1 VNQASKKRLSQV
13 HPELARRAVLIMK
26 RLAEQ
31 GMTVEVVQGLRTF
44 AEQDALFAQGRTRKG
59 KRVTN
64 ARGGQSNHN
73 YGLAVDFC
81 IFEKGK
87 PNWNAPQPKWKQI
100 GVAAESLGLEW
111 GGRWKFVDMP
121 HVQLSGLSVA
131 QCYALYRKGGLPLV
145 WERATAALKAVDL
158 PVEVLPAPKPKP
170 APASIPTN
178 WPLTVP
184 ELKHVEPPKTA
195 ASTTTAIAKYAAPAA
210 AVGVAAAWG
219 EWLVLHWWGVSMTV
233 LLCVGV
239 VCLVGLWWE
248 RRRQSRVISGDV
260 Q

>member
-1 VNQASKKRLSQV
+1 MERLSKV
-13 HPELARRAVLIMK
+13 HPELRRRAIIIAE
-26 RLAEQ
+26 RLKAQ
-31 GMTVEVVQGLRTF
+31 GVTVEVVQGFRT
-44 AEQDALFAQGRTRKG
+44 AVQQEALYAQGRTKPG

-64 ARGGQSNHN
+64 ARAWQSNHS

-100 GVAAESLGLEW
+100 GVAAESVGLEW

-158 PVEVLPAPKPKP
+158 PVEVLPAPKPAP
-170 APASIPTN
+170 APASIPTS